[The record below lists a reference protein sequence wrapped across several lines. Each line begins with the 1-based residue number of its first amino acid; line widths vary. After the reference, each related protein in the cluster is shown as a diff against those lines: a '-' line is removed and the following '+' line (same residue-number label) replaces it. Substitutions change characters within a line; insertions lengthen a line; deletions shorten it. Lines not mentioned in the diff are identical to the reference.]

1 MSDNKVTEPLERIKL
16 PEVMVFAGP
25 NGSGKTTIKRMA
37 GTVGDYINA
46 DDIKRTTLCSDL
58 EAAQKAEE
66 LREKMIEE
74 RRDFSFETVL
84 STERNLLLLRKAKAQ
99 GYFVRGIYV
108 LTANADINVA
118 RVSARQAL
126 GGHGVPEDKIRAR
139 YSKALDLIP
148 KLVEVC
154 DILHIYDNTVEP
166 FRIFKKRK
174 DICFRWSND
183 FWDDQAIKKLVG
195 ISDFGV

>member
-139 YSKALDLIP
+139 YRKALDLIP